1 MYGHYIKIL
10 PTETD
15 QACQARCHLQVC
27 TCTSYLCI
35 SGSTCTTRCWWAL
48 CQYEHRRIW
57 RRHRSTARSCPGRGS
72 WSLIGRAA
80 GRSWCPGERTSN
92 REGPYKWVTSRLQTL
107 LGIRV
112 RWFFFFYSYWFLRF
126 LFEKHSEWLTV
137 LLWLLELQP
146 LVVAVVVQ
154 HPEPVSEA
162 TYHFFQVPIAAN
174 WENHSNNHWECEK
187 GWRAI

>member
-1 MYGHYIKIL
+1 M
-10 PTETD
+10 
-15 QACQARCHLQVC
+15 CCHLQVC
-27 TCTSYLCI
+27 TWNSYLCT

-48 CQYEHRRIW
+48 CQYERHRIW

-92 REGPYKWVTSRLQTL
+92 REGPYKWVTSRLRTL
-107 LGIRV
+107 LETRV
-112 RWFFFFYSYWFLRF
+112 WWSIPFFSFFFNSHWFVWFL
-126 LFEKHSEWLTV
+126 LEKHSEWLTV

-162 TYHFFQVPIAAN
+162 TYYFFQVPFAAH
-174 WENHSNNHWECEK
+174 WENHNNSKSH
-187 GWRAI
+187 